1 MAQSPNRTGSG
12 SKSGTGSKQTG
23 GGGRRR
29 TPPPPVKKPFPW
41 GVVATSAVLG
51 LLLIGILA
59 YAVMNQGSGFT
70 TAEKRLDKK
79 FNGMTIEGDLSRKH
93 VEGAVKYDKS
103 PPIGGDHNSAWE
115 NCGVY
120 TTQIPNEHAVHS
132 LEHGAVWI
140 TYKPDLAA
148 DQVQKLTA
156 FAQSNPYVLVSP
168 YPGLDAPVS
177 LQAWGRQL
185 KVQSADDSKVSEFV
199 EGYAQGPQTPEKGAA
214 CSGGTSA
221 TGTLGNEAGAT
232 PNDGTMQPDGKMSMA
247 PSAAPSPAASKK

>member
-1 MAQSPNRTGSG
+1 MAQSSNRSRSGTKAGSG
-12 SKSGTGSKQTG
+12 TKPTG

-41 GVVATSAVLG
+41 GLVATSAILG
-51 LLLIGILA
+51 VLLIGILV

-70 TAEKRLDKK
+70 TAEKKLDRSFDGLTVEK
-79 FNGMTIEGDLSRKH
+79 DLGRKH
-93 VEGAVKYDKS
+93 VEGAVKYDTS
-103 PPIGGDHNSAWE
+103 PPIGGNHNSAWE

-140 TYKPDLAA
+140 TYRPDLPA
-148 DQVQKLTA
+148 DQVKTLA
-156 FAQSNPYVLVSP
+156 AYAQSSGYVLVSP
-168 YPGLDAPVS
+168 YPGLDVPVS

-185 KVQSADDSKVSEFV
+185 KVQSASDSQVKKFV
-199 EGYAQGPQTPEKGAA
+199 DGYAQGPQTPEKGAA

-221 TGTLGNEAGAT
+221 TGTIGNETG
-232 PNDGTMQPDGKMSMA
+232 GTSTQTTMST
-247 PSAAPSPAASKK
+247 APSPAASAK